1 MQTIATQTVEIRDHK
16 MRLLDIVYIFKGKVN
31 AAANRP
37 KISDCSDI
45 EFLYARFQSYLRT
58 HVHRINIQD
67 AGKAIKRY
75 PSLSTVFDNL
85 GIDVH
90 KAIGQAG
97 SLEITSMHP
106 PSFPLSKG
114 LDGIADRLR
123 WQSGGVPQAEQS
135 TSAKGHLADRIF
147 VSLPSSN

>member
-1 MQTIATQTVEIRDHK
+1 MQSTMQTIATRTVEIRDHK

-37 KISDCSDI
+37 KVSDCSDI
-45 EFLYARFQSYLRT
+45 EFLYARFESYLRT
-58 HVHRINIQD
+58 QVHRINVQD

-75 PSLSTVFDNL
+75 PSLSTVFGNL

-90 KAIGQAG
+90 KAIEQAG

-106 PSFPLSKG
+106 PPFIYQKALM
-114 LDGIADRLR
+114 
-123 WQSGGVPQAEQS
+123 E
-135 TSAKGHLADRIF
+135 
-147 VSLPSSN
+147 